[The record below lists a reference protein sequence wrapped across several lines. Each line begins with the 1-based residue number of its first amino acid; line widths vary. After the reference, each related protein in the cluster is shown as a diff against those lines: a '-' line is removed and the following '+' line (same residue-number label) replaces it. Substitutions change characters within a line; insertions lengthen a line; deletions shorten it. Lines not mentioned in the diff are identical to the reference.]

1 MEVEQFKHT
10 VRESKGKGRGRQ
22 PRLSFGPPALDAASR
37 RGCLTHQELQEWSE
51 MYSLPDR
58 ELRACERAVQ
68 DCYKPHPLLA
78 LSKLRRNRD
87 SSISNLVDQNC
98 DVSTA
103 ATPLNGSV
111 VQKYT
116 LSLNRWVRCQTVQT
130 SFKMIGPSEKGRQF
144 VSLLEF
150 LDLMYSCEG
159 LGESYTTEM
168 AAFLDSDDV
177 CAGDGVTGASEVV
190 RRRRRLPS
198 DSSDDCD
205 FREGVRNEA
214 AVEEELSPSHP
225 LDPPSDNDCSDDLNP
240 DPITGSNDRVFPTAS
255 QHAIP
260 QPPSGDSLA
269 WLDSIEPTQVST
281 PLPSSPRAHPHTSH
295 IFQFALP
302 RTPPSSRKGKTLL
315 VTPLTTP
322 SQENQIQPHCDPTSE
337 NPSPANLD
345 SVDLFNDIS
354 SAVLFGEFSDYN
366 SSRLP
371 QQTERGEIGESPT
384 AAVGGGAS
392 PEGCGHVITS
402 VPESEGEEDE
412 EDEETSVLCVS
423 ELGTSEESLIGGCGK
438 RRRKFA
444 RPDFLL
450 TQAPPTTPPTSQHSS
465 SVATVDTESSDDD
478 DFIEPLGRRL
488 KRRRIEEGLSGE
500 RDDEMEPGEFVERE
514 AELSGDGGET
524 GEEEEEVG
532 GGEDDYDMED
542 SFNSVLTQVHICTHK
557 HFHFYDF
564 FLSAGHPHTEEGCS
578 SKHGRR
584 VPTVS
589 DEPGYHI
596 WW

>member
-1 MEVEQFKHT
+1 MVPRHLTPQCLKTSMEVEQFKHT
-10 VRESKGKGRGRQ
+10 VRESKGKGRGKQ

-58 ELRACERAVQ
+58 ELRACERAVR

-78 LSKLRRNRD
+78 LSKLRKNRD

-159 LGESYTTEM
+159 LGESYATEM
-168 AAFLDSDDV
+168 AAFLDRDDV

-205 FREGVRNEA
+205 FREGVRSEA

-225 LDPPSDNDCSDDLNP
+225 LDPLSDNDCSDDLNP
-240 DPITGSNDRVFPTAS
+240 DPISGINDRVFPTES
-255 QHAIP
+255 QHTIP
-260 QPPSGDSLA
+260 QPPSCDSLA

-337 NPSPANLD
+337 NHSPANLD

-371 QQTERGEIGESPT
+371 QPTERGEIGESPT

-402 VPESEGEEDE
+402 VPESEGEE
-412 EDEETSVLCVS
+412 EDETSVLCVS

-465 SVATVDTESSDDD
+465 SVATVDTESIEDD

-524 GEEEEEVG
+524 GEEEEVG
-532 GGEDDYDMED
+532 GGEEDYDMEN
-542 SFNSVLTQVHICTHK
+542 SFINDNSVLTQVHI
-557 HFHFYDF
+557 
-564 FLSAGHPHTEEGCS
+564 HTNIF
-578 SKHGRR
+578 
-584 VPTVS
+584 TF
-589 DEPGYHI
+589 I
-596 WW
+596 IQL

>member
-1 MEVEQFKHT
+1 M
-10 VRESKGKGRGRQ
+10 
-22 PRLSFGPPALDAASR
+22 SFEL
-37 RGCLTHQELQEWSE
+37 LQE
-51 MYSLPDR
+51 
-58 ELRACERAVQ
+58 
-68 DCYKPHPLLA
+68 
-78 LSKLRRNRD
+78 
-87 SSISNLVDQNC
+87 
-98 DVSTA
+98 
-103 ATPLNGSV
+103 
-111 VQKYT
+111 
-116 LSLNRWVRCQTVQT
+116 
-130 SFKMIGPSEKGRQF
+130 
-144 VSLLEF
+144 
-150 LDLMYSCEG
+150 
-159 LGESYTTEM
+159 
-168 AAFLDSDDV
+168 
-177 CAGDGVTGASEVV
+177 
-190 RRRRRLPS
+190 
-198 DSSDDCD
+198 
-205 FREGVRNEA
+205 
-214 AVEEELSPSHP
+214 
-225 LDPPSDNDCSDDLNP
+225 
-240 DPITGSNDRVFPTAS
+240 S

-295 IFQFALP
+295 NFQFALP

-315 VTPLTTP
+315 ITPLTTP
-322 SQENQIQPHCDPTSE
+322 SQENLIQPHCDPTSD
-337 NPSPANLD
+337 NHSPANLD

-402 VPESEGEEDE
+402 VPESEDE
-412 EDEETSVLCVS
+412 EENGTSVLCVS

-465 SVATVDTESSDDD
+465 SGATVDTESSEDD

-542 SFNSVLTQVHICTHK
+542 SFINDNSVLTQVHI
-557 HFHFYDF
+557 
-564 FLSAGHPHTEEGCS
+564 HTNIF
-578 SKHGRR
+578 
-584 VPTVS
+584 TF
-589 DEPGYHI
+589 I
-596 WW
+596 FQL